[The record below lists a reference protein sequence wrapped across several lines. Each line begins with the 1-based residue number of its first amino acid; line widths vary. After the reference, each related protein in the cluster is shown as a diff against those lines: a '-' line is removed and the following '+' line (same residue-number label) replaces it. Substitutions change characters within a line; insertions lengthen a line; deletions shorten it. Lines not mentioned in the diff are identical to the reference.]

1 MVEKSGGSD
10 GIVLGARGVR
20 QGWGELRGEAGSPLW
35 RGEAGGQRPCGEGA
49 GSRAQGASCVGKG
62 GPAGM
67 APTRKVLGGE
77 VRGWRGGPGTVPV
90 PWWGLGEPGGLLG
103 AEGTR
108 SIPSRPL

>member
-1 MVEKSGGSD
+1 MPEVPAAELTCGTEGLR
-10 GIVLGARGVR
+10 VAR
-20 QGWGELRGEAGSPLW
+20 
-35 RGEAGGQRPCGEGA
+35 EAGGKPCVLWSPATCPG
-49 GSRAQGASCVGKG
+49 GSEAQ
-62 GPAGM
+62 

-90 PWWGLGEPGGLLG
+90 SWWGLGEPGGLLG